1 VSLLI
6 AGIYILLLCGG
17 LMLIGFKFSEISVK
31 SEICTQ
37 AMNVTQYGQSI
48 ESGNGISNFV

>member
-31 SEICTQ
+31 SEICNQ